1 MKNFTSVS
9 AFALLA
15 SLSATAAQAD
25 APLSGSIKTRDG
37 APMAG
42 VTVSA
47 KMEGTPITT
56 TVFTDQAGRYFFPDM
71 PDGKYRVWAQAVTY
85 EAGRG
90 EVELK
95 AAQSQN
101 FTLQPTKD
109 FVRQLSGDEMLAA
122 LPEATADDAR
132 MKTFIRK
139 TCTGCHTAAYPLQH
153 KFDETGWNAILE
165 VMKRVNVLGVYKG
178 DHEPPNA
185 SIDAHQGELARY
197 LARARGP
204 GDTSMNFNL
213 RTRPTGEA
221 ARAVYR
227 EYDVPL
233 DPDLKLPGTYYQN
246 DGADWSKGTPS
257 GMFGGYGV
265 HDAEAD
271 LDGNIWFTH
280 SWPSRTITVGRI
292 DARTGAFKAIKIEE
306 PNGFASQTHGIVRDQ
321 KGFIW
326 FNTRPGSSPGGNPTG
341 LAKLDPK
348 TEAVKVYHPPK
359 PMSGTA
365 GTLDVDPKGF
375 IWVTTPD
382 GVLRFDPEKE
392 TFVEMKSVTYKT
404 PQGVGTVY
412 GTAAD
417 SAGNGWWLDMKFD
430 RVEKGDPNTGQTT
443 EIQLPPV
450 QVEKDRLTPAEK
462 ALYAK
467 YVVPDFNTPYPW
479 AQGARRM
486 GGDKNA
492 NGEFVYV
499 GNSFGGNLARIDIK
513 TNKVDLIPLP
523 NPDTQQPYQ
532 VSVDTGHNVWTNLW
546 STDSIAKYNPA
557 NSQWTIFDLP
567 SRGTETRHISLLEK
581 DGRLQ
586 VVLPYSRT
594 RRVAVMTVRS
604 EADMQAAATHAAP

>member
-1 MKNFTSVS
+1 MKNLSTVS
-9 AFALLA
+9 AVALFASFALP
-15 SLSATAAQAD
+15 AQAD
-25 APLSGSIKTRDG
+25 SLLSGTVKNKDG
-37 APMAG
+37 AAMAG

-47 KMEGTPITT
+47 KMDGSPITT
-56 TVFTDQAGRYFFPDM
+56 TVFTDQTGRYYFPEM
-71 PDGKYRVWAQAVTY
+71 VDGKYRVWAQAIAYDTGKSDV
-85 EAGRG
+85 ALNGA
-90 EVELK
+90 K
-95 AAQSQN
+95 SQD
-101 FTLQPTKD
+101 FTLQSFAD
-109 FVRQLSGDEMLAA
+109 FVKQLPGDEFLAA

-153 KFDETGWNAILE
+153 KFDEAGWNSILE
-165 VMKRVNVLGVYKG
+165 AMKRFNVLGVHRG

-185 SIDAHQGELARY
+185 SIAGHQEELSRY

-204 GDTSMNFNL
+204 GDSSMNYNL

-221 ARAVYR
+221 ARAVFK

-233 DPDLKLPGTYYQN
+233 DPDLKLPGTYFTN
-246 DGADWSKGTPS
+246 DGSDWTKGTPS

-292 DARTGAFKAIKIEE
+292 DAKTGAFKAIKVEE

-326 FNTRPGSSPGGNPTG
+326 FNTRPGTSPGGNPTG

-348 TEAVKVYHPPK
+348 TEQVKVYTPPK

-392 TFVEMKSVTYKT
+392 AFLEFKSLTYKT
-404 PQGVGTVY
+404 EKGVGTVY

-430 RVEKGDPNTGQTT
+430 RVMRGDPVNGQTG

-450 QVEKDRLTPAEK
+450 QAEMDRLTADEK

-486 GGDKNA
+486 GGDKNPD
-492 NGEFVYV
+492 GEFVYV
-499 GNSFGGNLARIDIK
+499 GNSFGGNLARINIK
-513 TNKVDLIPLP
+513 SNKVDLIPLP
-523 NPDTQQPYQ
+523 NPATQQPYQ
-532 VSVDTGHNVWTNLW
+532 IAIDQRHQVWTNLW
-546 STDSIAKYNPA
+546 STDAIAKYDPA
-557 NSQWTIFDLP
+557 NSQWTLFDLP

-581 DGRLQ
+581 DGKLQ

-604 EADMQAAATHAAP
+604 EDDMKALAARGAR

>member
-1 MKNFTSVS
+1 MKYLSTVS
-9 AFALLA
+9 AVALFASFALP
-15 SLSATAAQAD
+15 AQAD
-25 APLSGSIKTRDG
+25 SLLSGTVKNKDG
-37 APMAG
+37 SAMAG

-47 KMEGTPITT
+47 KLDGSPMTT
-56 TVFTDQAGRYFFPDM
+56 TVFTDQTGRYYFPDM
-71 PDGKYRVWAQAVTY
+71 PDGKYHVWAQAIAYDTGKNDV
-85 EAGRG
+85 ALNGA
-90 EVELK
+90 K
-95 AAQSQN
+95 SQD
-101 FTLQPTKD
+101 FTLQSFAD
-109 FVRQLSGDEMLAA
+109 FVKQLPGDEFLAA

-153 KFDETGWNAILE
+153 KFDEAGWNSILE
-165 VMKRVNVLGVYKG
+165 AMKRFNVLGVHRG
-178 DHEPPNA
+178 DHEPANA
-185 SIDAHQGELARY
+185 SIAGHQEELSRY

-204 GDTSMNFNL
+204 GDSSMNYNL

-221 ARAVYR
+221 ARAVFK

-233 DPDLKLPGTYYQN
+233 DPDLKLPGTYFTN
-246 DGADWSKGTPS
+246 DGSDWTKGTPS

-292 DARTGAFKAIKIEE
+292 DAKTGAFKAIKIDE

-326 FNTRPGSSPGGNPTG
+326 FNTRPGTSPGGNPTG

-348 TEAVKVYHPPK
+348 TEQVKVYTPPK

-392 TFVEMKSVTYKT
+392 TFLEFKSLTYKT
-404 PQGVGTVY
+404 EKGVGTVY

-430 RVEKGDPNTGQTT
+430 KVMRGDPVNGQTG

-450 QVEKDRLTPAEK
+450 QAEIDRLTADEK

-486 GGDKNA
+486 GGDKNPD
-492 NGEFVYV
+492 GEFVYV
-499 GNSFGGNLARIDIK
+499 GNSFGGNLARINIK
-513 TNKVDLIPLP
+513 SNQVDLIPLP
-523 NPDTQQPYQ
+523 NPATQQPYQ
-532 VSVDTGHNVWTNLW
+532 IAIDKRHQVWTNLW
-546 STDSIAKYNPA
+546 STDAIAKYDPA
-557 NSQWTIFDLP
+557 NSQWTLFDLP

-581 DGRLQ
+581 DGKLQ

-604 EADMQAAATHAAP
+604 EDDMKALAARAAR

>member
-1 MKNFTSVS
+1 MKFLSTVSVLALFG
-9 AFALLA
+9 AFAVP
-15 SLSATAAQAD
+15 AQAD
-25 APLSGSIKTRDG
+25 ALLSGAIRTKDG
-37 APMAG
+37 AAMAG

-47 KMEGTPITT
+47 KMDGSPITT
-56 TVFTDQAGRYFFPDM
+56 TVFTDQTGRYYFPDM
-71 PDGKYRVWAQAVTY
+71 PDGKYRVWAQAIAYDTGKSDV
-85 EAGRG
+85 ALNGAK
-90 EVELK
+90 V
-95 AAQSQN
+95 QD
-101 FTLQPTKD
+101 FTLHSFAD
-109 FVRQLSGDEMLAA
+109 FVRQLPGDEFLAA

-153 KFDETGWNAILE
+153 KFDEVGWNSILE
-165 VMKRVNVLGVYKG
+165 AMKRFNVLGVHRG
-178 DHEPPNA
+178 DHEKPNV
-185 SIDAHQGELARY
+185 SIDGNQAELARY

-204 GDTSMNFNL
+204 GETSMNYNL

-221 ARAVYR
+221 ARAVFK

-233 DPDLKLPGTYYQN
+233 DPDLKLPGTYFTN
-246 DGADWSKGTPS
+246 DGSDWTKGTPS

-292 DARTGAFKAIKIEE
+292 DAKTGAFKAIKVEE

-326 FNTRPGSSPGGNPTG
+326 FNTRPGASPGGNPTG

-348 TEAVKVYHPPK
+348 TESVKVYVPPK

-365 GTLDVDPKGF
+365 GTLDVDPKGL

-392 TFVEMKSVTYKT
+392 AFLEFKSVTYKT
-404 PQGVGTVY
+404 EKGVGTVY

-417 SAGNGWWLDMKFD
+417 ASGNGWWLDMKFD
-430 RVEKGDPNTGQTT
+430 RVVRGDPVTGQTV

-450 QVEKDRLTPAEK
+450 QAEVDRLTADEK
-462 ALYAK
+462 KLYAN

-486 GGDKNA
+486 GGDKNPD
-492 NGEFVYV
+492 GQYVFV

-523 NPDTQQPYQ
+523 NPAAQQPYQ
-532 VSVDTGHNVWTNLW
+532 VAVDKGHNVWTNLW
-546 STDSIAKYNPA
+546 STDSIAKFNQTT
-557 NSQWTIFDLP
+557 SQWTIYDLP

-581 DGRLQ
+581 DGKLQ

-604 EADMQAAATHAAP
+604 EDDMKTLATRTAH

>member
-1 MKNFTSVS
+1 MKYLSTVS
-9 AFALLA
+9 AVALFASFALP
-15 SLSATAAQAD
+15 AQAD
-25 APLSGSIKTRDG
+25 SLLSGTIKNKDG
-37 APMAG
+37 AAMAG

-47 KMEGTPITT
+47 KMDGSPMTT
-56 TVFTDQAGRYFFPDM
+56 TVFTDQTGRYYFPDM
-71 PDGKYRVWAQAVTY
+71 PDGKYRVWAQAIAYDTGKSDVALNGT
-85 EAGRG
+85 
-90 EVELK
+90 K
-95 AAQSQN
+95 SQD
-101 FTLQPTKD
+101 FTLQSFAD
-109 FVRQLSGDEMLAA
+109 FVKQLPGDEFLAA

-153 KFDETGWNAILE
+153 KFDEAGWNSILE
-165 VMKRVNVLGVYKG
+165 AMKRFNVLGVYRG
-178 DHEPPNA
+178 DHEAGNP
-185 SIDAHQGELARY
+185 SIAGHQEELSRY

-204 GDTSMNFNL
+204 GDSSMNYNL

-221 ARAVYR
+221 ARAVFK

-233 DPDLKLPGTYYQN
+233 DPDLKLPGTYFTN
-246 DGADWSKGTPS
+246 DGSDWTKGTPS

-292 DARTGAFKAIKIEE
+292 DAKTGAFKAIKIDE

-348 TEAVKVYHPPK
+348 TEQVKVYSPPK

-375 IWVTTPD
+375 IWVTSPD

-392 TFVEMKSVTYKT
+392 TFLEFKSLTYKT
-404 PQGVGTVY
+404 EKGVGTVY

-430 RVEKGDPNTGQTT
+430 KVLRGDPVNGQTG

-450 QVEKDRLTPAEK
+450 QAEIDRLTADEK

-486 GGDKNA
+486 GGDKNPD
-492 NGEFVYV
+492 GEFVYV
-499 GNSFGGNLARIDIK
+499 GNSFGGNLARINIK
-513 TNKVDLIPLP
+513 SNKVDLIPLP
-523 NPDTQQPYQ
+523 NPATQQPYQ
-532 VSVDTGHNVWTNLW
+532 VAVDQRHQVWTNLW
-546 STDSIAKYNPA
+546 STDAIAKYDPA
-557 NSQWTIFDLP
+557 NSQWTLFDLP

-581 DGRLQ
+581 DGKLQ

-604 EADMQAAATHAAP
+604 EDDMKALAARTAR

>member
-1 MKNFTSVS
+1 MKQTSTVS
-9 AFALLA
+9 TFALLA
-15 SLSATAAQAD
+15 VLGTTPAQAD
-25 APLSGSIKTRDG
+25 ALLSGTIKNKDG
-37 APMAG
+37 AAMAG

-47 KMEGTPITT
+47 KKEGSPITT
-56 TVFTDQAGRYFFPDM
+56 TVFTDQTGRYYFPDL
-71 PDGKYRVWAQAVTY
+71 PEGSYNVWAQAIAY
-85 EAGRG
+85 ETAKSN
-90 EVELK
+90 VALTSSK
-95 AAQSQN
+95 AQD
-101 FTLQPTKD
+101 FTLQSFAD
-109 FVRQLSGDEMLAA
+109 FVKQLPGDEFLAA

-132 MKTFIRK
+132 MKTFVRK

-153 KFDETGWNAILE
+153 RFDEAGWNSILE
-165 VMKRVNVLGVYKG
+165 AMKRFNVLGVHRG
-178 DHEPPNA
+178 DHEPGNP
-185 SIDAHQGELARY
+185 SIAGHQEELSRY

-204 GDTSMNFNL
+204 GESSMNYNL

-221 ARAVYR
+221 ARAVFR

-233 DPDLKLPGTYYQN
+233 DPDLKLPGTFFPH
-246 DGADWSKGTPS
+246 DGSDWSKGTPS

-292 DARTGAFKAIKIEE
+292 DAKTGAFKAIKIDE

-321 KGFIW
+321 KGMIW

-348 TEAVKVYHPPK
+348 TEQVKVYTPPK

-375 IWVTTPD
+375 IWVTSPD

-392 TFVEMKSVTYKT
+392 TFLEFKSLTYKT
-404 PQGVGTVY
+404 EKGVGTVY

-430 RVEKGDPNTGQTT
+430 KVMRGDPANGQTG

-450 QVEKDRLTPAEK
+450 QAELDRLNADEK

-486 GGDKNA
+486 GGDKNPD
-492 NGEFVYV
+492 GEFVYV
-499 GNSFGGNLARIDIK
+499 GNSFGGNLARINIK
-513 TNKVDLIPLP
+513 TNQVDLIPLP
-523 NPDTQQPYQ
+523 NPASQQPYQ
-532 VSVDTGHNVWTNLW
+532 VAVDKGHQVWTNLW
-546 STDSIAKYNPA
+546 STDAIAKYDPA
-557 NSQWTIFDLP
+557 KSQWTLFDLP

-581 DGRLQ
+581 DGKLQ

-604 EADMQAAATHAAP
+604 EDDMKALAARVAR

>member
-71 PDGKYRVWAQAVTY
+71 PDGKYRVWAQAVAY

-165 VMKRVNVLGVYKG
+165 VMKRVNVLGVHKG

-185 SIDAHQGELARY
+185 SIDAQQAELARY

-204 GDTSMNFNL
+204 GETSMNFNL

-280 SWPSRTITVGRI
+280 SWPSRTVTVGRI
-292 DARTGAFKAIKIEE
+292 DARTGAFKAIKVEE

-375 IWVTTPD
+375 IWVTSPD

-392 TFVEMKSVTYKT
+392 TFVELKSVTYKT
-404 PQGVGTVY
+404 P
-412 GTAAD
+412 
-417 SAGNGWWLDMKFD
+417 
-430 RVEKGDPNTGQTT
+430 
-443 EIQLPPV
+443 
-450 QVEKDRLTPAEK
+450 
-462 ALYAK
+462 
-467 YVVPDFNTPYPW
+467 
-479 AQGARRM
+479 QGARRM

-581 DGRLQ
+581 DGRMQ

>member
-1 MKNFTSVS
+1 MKYFASVS
-9 AFALLA
+9 SFALLTVLA
-15 SLSATAAQAD
+15 SSGAQAD
-25 APLSGSIKTRDG
+25 TLLSGTIKTKDG
-37 APMAG
+37 AIMAG

-47 KMEGTPITT
+47 KMDGSPITT
-56 TVFTDQAGRYFFPDM
+56 SVFTDQTGRYYFPDL
-71 PDGKYRVWAQAVTY
+71 PEGKYNVWAQAIAYDT
-85 EAGRG
+85 AKS
-90 EVELK
+90 EVALTAAK
-95 AAQSQN
+95 AQD
-101 FTLQPTKD
+101 FTLQSFAD
-109 FVRQLSGDEMLAA
+109 FVKQLPGDEFLAA

-153 KFDETGWNAILE
+153 KFDEAGWNSILE
-165 VMKRVNVLGVYKG
+165 AMKRFNVLGVHRG
-178 DHEPPNA
+178 EEPANA
-185 SIDAHQGELARY
+185 SIEAHQAELARY

-204 GDTSMNFNL
+204 GETSMNFNL

-221 ARAVYR
+221 ARAVFR

-233 DPDLKLPGTYYQN
+233 DPDLKLPGTYYTH
-246 DGADWSKGTPS
+246 DGSDWSKGTPS

-292 DARTGAFKAIKIEE
+292 DAKTGAFKAIKVEE

-321 KGFIW
+321 KGFLW
-326 FNTRPGSSPGGNPTG
+326 FNTRPGTSPGGNPTG

-348 TEAVKVYHPPK
+348 TEAVKVYVPPK

-392 TFVEMKSVTYKT
+392 AFLEFKSLNYKSEK
-404 PQGVGTVY
+404 GVGTVY

-417 SAGNGWWLDMKFD
+417 AAGNGWWLDMKFD
-430 RVEKGDPNTGQTT
+430 KVLRGDPVNGQTG

-450 QVEKDRLTPAEK
+450 QAELERLNADEK

-486 GGDKNA
+486 GGDKNPD
-492 NGEFVYV
+492 GEFVYV
-499 GNSFGGNLARIDIK
+499 GNSFGGNLARISIK

-523 NPDTQQPYQ
+523 NPASQQPYQ
-532 VSVDTGHNVWTNLW
+532 VTVDKGHHVWTNLW
-546 STDSIAKYNPA
+546 STDSIAKYDPA
-557 NSQWTIFDLP
+557 TSQWTIFDLP
-567 SRGTETRHISLLEK
+567 SRGTETRYVSLLEK
-581 DGRLQ
+581 DGKLQ

-604 EADMQAAATHAAP
+604 DEEIKALSVRAAH